1 MKINN
6 NTLYKIFFYLLIT
19 IFIVFI
25 ITNTLIEH
33 YDDTNICTAAIKKL
47 TPTKLT
53 DDAQQDDA
61 QQDDAQQ
68 DSSVDSVGTCPDPNK
83 NRCDVPQ
90 GDQSQDDQSQG
101 DQSQDQ
107 SQDTPKADITVYNT
121 NLYNNRHYLNNIGQK
136 MVNYID
142 ADDYSS
148 FQQNYPAAYKSFIKA
163 RQQNPNLGTFVYV
176 PM

>member
-25 ITNTLIEH
+25 VTNTLIEH
-33 YDDTNICTAAIKKL
+33 YDDDTNICTAAIKKL
-47 TPTKLT
+47 TPTQLT
-53 DDAQQDDA
+53 EDA

-68 DSSVDSVGTCPDPNK
+68 DSAVNGQGTCPDPNK
-83 NRCDVPQ
+83 NICDVPQ
-90 GDQSQDDQSQG
+90 DDQPQG
-101 DQSQDQ
+101 DQPQGDQPQGDQ

-142 ADDYSS
+142 ATDYTS

>member
-25 ITNTLIEH
+25 VTNTLIEH
-33 YDDTNICTAAIKKL
+33 YVDTNICTAAIKKL
-47 TPTKLT
+47 TPTQLT

-61 QQDDAQQ
+61 QQDSAVNGQ
-68 DSSVDSVGTCPDPNK
+68 GTCPDPNK
-83 NRCDVPQ
+83 NICDVP
-90 GDQSQDDQSQG
+90 QDDQSQG

-142 ADDYSS
+142 ATDYSS

>member
-47 TPTKLT
+47 TPTQLT
-53 DDAQQDDA
+53 DDDQQDDVP
-61 QQDDAQQ
+61 QGDHSQDDQ
-68 DSSVDSVGTCPDPNK
+68 
-83 NRCDVPQ
+83 PQ
-90 GDQSQDDQSQG
+90 GDQSQDDQPQG
-101 DQSQDQ
+101 DQ
-107 SQDTPKADITVYNT
+107 SQDTPKDDITVYNT
-121 NLYNNRHYLNNIGQK
+121 NLYKSKDYLNNIGKQ
-136 MVNYID
+136 MVNYIELKSTD
-142 ADDYSS
+142 ENII
-148 FQQNYPAAYKSFIKA
+148 FKKIYPDAYKAYIEAKKK
-163 RQQNPNLGTFVYV
+163 NPNLDTFVYV

>member
-25 ITNTLIEH
+25 VTNTLIEH

-47 TPTKLT
+47 TQTKLT
-53 DDAQQDDA
+53 DDSQQDDA

-68 DSSVDSVGTCPDPNK
+68 DSPVDSMGSCPDPTK
-83 NRCDVPQ
+83 NICDVPKGTQ
-90 GDQSQDDQSQG
+90 PQG

-107 SQDTPKADITVYNT
+107 SQDKPKPDITVYNT
-121 NLYNNRHYLNNIGQK
+121 NLYNNRQYLNNIGQK

-142 ADDYSS
+142 ADDYTS
-148 FQQNYPAAYKSFIKA
+148 FQQNYPSAYKSFIKA

>member
-33 YDDTNICTAAIKKL
+33 YDDDTNICTAAIKKL

-53 DDAQQDDA
+53 DDAQQDDT
-61 QQDDAQQ
+61 QQ
-68 DSSVDSVGTCPDPNK
+68 DSAVNGQGTCPDPNK

-90 GDQSQDDQSQG
+90 GDQSQD

-142 ADDYSS
+142 ATDYSS